1 MIRMA
6 EPLAWEVDLEPGRA
20 SGQLRLVPDD
30 ISPPGDSPHGE
41 VVTTVA
47 AETPADPEI
56 IETLASYLVRLRSG
70 SRCCWCSGSLV
81 QGEGGGPLRLECRSC
96 GALVEAPDGVHGG
109 DVRL

>member
-1 MIRMA
+1 MIRVA
-6 EPLAWEVDLEPGRA
+6 EPLAWEVDLEPSRV

-30 ISPPGDSPHGE
+30 IFQAGDSSHGE
-41 VVTTVA
+41 VVTAMA
-47 AETPADPEI
+47 AEIPADPEI
-56 IETLASYLVRLRSG
+56 IETLASHLVRLRPG

-96 GALVEAPDGVHGG
+96 GALVEAPDSVHDG